1 MYKGLFNQLTADRSV
16 IVEDIDEL
24 GELSDRAYAS
34 YVTHNEALGV
44 VINSIDESYG
54 YDSGC
59 DKVYHLFGIC

>member
-1 MYKGLFNQLTADRSV
+1 M

-54 YDSGC
+54 YDSCC
-59 DKVYHLFGIC
+59 DKV